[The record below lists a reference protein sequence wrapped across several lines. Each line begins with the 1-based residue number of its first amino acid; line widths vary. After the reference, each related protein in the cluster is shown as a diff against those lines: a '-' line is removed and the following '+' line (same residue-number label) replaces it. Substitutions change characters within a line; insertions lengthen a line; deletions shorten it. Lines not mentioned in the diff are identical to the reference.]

1 VNNGKICVSVAAE
14 TADEMIERIKRAEK
28 LADIIEVR
36 FDCLSKQEF
45 DVNDMSKAASA
56 WTRIL
61 DSTSRPLISTFRPK
75 FQGGCRDLTTEERR
89 NFWNSGFE
97 TDLCDVEEDFVQ
109 DTFYWMFFNR
119 ICSFHYLS
127 AVRADVSSDF
137 DRLSATGAKTIKIAA
152 PVDDVVESIPIWKLL
167 KRAKAAGKGMIPI
180 AMGEAG
186 KWTRIL
192 GLAHDAFLTYTSLE
206 RGSETAT
213 GQLTIDEALNVY
225 RVKQLDLQTKV
236 YGVVGQP
243 VSESLSPYIHNAAF
257 VVANINAVF
266 VPLQVKD
273 IGAFFRRMV
282 LPATRE
288 VELNFAG
295 FAVTMPHKQSVMKYL
310 DQIDSVGEKIGAV
323 NTIATDNDKLFG
335 YNTDVYGFVT
345 PLKSK
350 LGELNGMRAA
360 VLGAGGAA
368 RACVTSLKQE
378 GADVTVFA
386 RDEVRARAFSS
397 EFALNWNTLSNLKFE
412 ISHFDLVVN
421 ATPLGMMGEFEA
433 HSPLTSGDLKG
444 VKLVFDLVTS
454 PNDTPLMREA
464 KQAGV
469 ATISGVE
476 MLIEQAIKQFEIWT
490 GLEAPKE
497 VMRAVALGRSNRTNE
512 R

>member
-1 VNNGKICVSVAAE
+1 MNNGKICVSVAAA
-14 TADEMIERIKRAEK
+14 TADELIRQIRRAAE

-36 FDCLSKQEF
+36 FDSLARTEF
-45 DVNDMSKAASA
+45 DPTDMQRAILVL
-56 WTRIL
+56 TRIL
-61 DSTSRPLISTFRPK
+61 KSTDKPVITTYRPK
-75 FQGGCRDLTTEERR
+75 SQGGFRELTNEERS
-89 NFWNSGFE
+89 NFWNSGHE
-97 TDLCDVEEDFVQ
+97 TAYCDVEEDMIEHSAH
-109 DTFYWMFFNR
+109 WAGK
-119 ICSFHYLS
+119 ICSFHDFS
-127 AVRADVSSDF
+127 GVPNDWEGTF
-137 DRLSATGAKTIKIAA
+137 DRLAQTDAGNIKIAA
-152 PVDDVVESIPIWKLL
+152 MADDAADCIPIWNLL
-167 KRAKAAGKGMIPI
+167 DRARNAGKQITTI

-192 GLAHDAFLTYTSLE
+192 GLANGAFMTYASLE
-206 RGSETAT
+206 RGSETAS
-213 GQLTIDEALNVY
+213 GQLTIYDVLNVY

-257 VVANINAVF
+257 VAANINAVF
-266 VPLQVKD
+266 IPLQVKD
-273 IGAFFRRMV
+273 IDAFFKRMV

-295 FAVTMPHKQSVMKYL
+295 FAVTMPHKRSVVKYL
-310 DQIDSVGEKIGAV
+310 DRLDSVGEKIGAV
-323 NTIATDNDKLFG
+323 NTIAIDNDKLAG
-335 YNTDVYGFVT
+335 YNTDAYGFVT

-386 RDEVRARAFSS
+386 RDEVRARAFAS
-397 EFALNWNTLSNLKFE
+397 EFGLNWNALSNLKFE
-412 ISHFDLVVN
+412 ISDFDLVVN
-421 ATPLGMMGEFEA
+421 ATPLGMAGQFEA
-433 HSPLTSGDLKG
+433 VSPLTSRDLKS

-454 PNDTPLMREA
+454 PSDTPLIREA

-490 GLEAPKE
+490 GLEAPRE
-497 VMRAVALGRSNRTNE
+497 VMRVAALARMENAK
-512 R
+512 